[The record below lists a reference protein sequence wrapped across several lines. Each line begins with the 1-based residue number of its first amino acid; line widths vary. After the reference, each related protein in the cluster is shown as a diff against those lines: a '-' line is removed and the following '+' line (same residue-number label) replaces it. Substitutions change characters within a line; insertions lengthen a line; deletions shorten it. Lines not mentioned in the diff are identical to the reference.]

1 MTKFREI
8 GSVANAHK
16 GNSDQHCSAIIPEN
30 IQNLRERFEE
40 SPRKSPHHLSQETG
54 GEKES
59 RYERSYLPTRWSS
72 TPLFRQ
78 IFGISTPVFSWW
90 YTHFA
95 LHRLSL
101 ATLLPWP
108 EPIWL
113 LPLGVPQGKNLWQQS
128 LDPSRFKGQH
138 KKGDQMHTSWH
149 DGRSVWQF

>member
-1 MTKFREI
+1 MNSIRNIYFAAKSVLLTQWQCRRDFARNNVPDRRTIQHLVTKFREI

-54 GEKES
+54 VEKES

-78 IFGISTPVFSWW
+78 NFGISWPVFSW
-90 YTHFA
+90 
-95 LHRLSL
+95 
-101 ATLLPWP
+101 
-108 EPIWL
+108 
-113 LPLGVPQGKNLWQQS
+113 
-128 LDPSRFKGQH
+128 
-138 KKGDQMHTSWH
+138 
-149 DGRSVWQF
+149 